1 MVKHKTQAAFP
12 KIFFENFSLRYRW
25 KIRHDFDKYF
35 FQKLVSKDKT
45 ALCTSFYVLI
55 RKFAEE
61 VVKDLVE
68 SQLQKG
74 HRSRGL
80 KLGYSLVQ

>member
-45 ALCTSFYVLI
+45 ALCTSFICLDQEI
-55 RKFAEE
+55 CR
-61 VVKDLVE
+61 E
-68 SQLQKG
+68 SCKG
-74 HRSRGL
+74 FSKKSTSERSQEQRI
-80 KLGYSLVQ
+80 